1 MCLESCF
8 SSCSCDQCL
17 ASIDLR
23 VDLQRMK
30 ELRAS
35 EGSVKEKML
44 RLSVETGGCSGF
56 QYIFDLDE
64 TINKDDRYFHE
75 LMRNSVLFFLG
86 MSFFY
91 SFMPCLSCAL

>member
-35 EGSVKEKML
+35 EGSVQEKML

-64 TINKDDRYFHE
+64 TINKDDRYFHA
-75 LMRNSVLFFLG
+75 LMRNSVLCFLG

>member
-35 EGSVKEKML
+35 EGSVQEKML

-56 QYIFDLDE
+56 QYVFDLDE
-64 TINKDDRYFHE
+64 TINKDDRYFHA
-75 LMRNSVLFFLG
+75 LMRNSVLCFLG